1 MIQFILD
8 STQIIASAAVAV
20 ALYFTIGT
28 FRGMRKMDQIKLGE
42 KFHSDIQQLRGQIAE
57 YFEIEKRQEL
67 KSKLEVLDE
76 MIFKTLE
83 GNAFLIRTKQM
94 NDKDLIGH
102 FKKDFIEWHDN
113 VFDKVIKNKDKPKY
127 EHFQELVK
135 ELKQGKYT

>member
-8 STQIIASAAVAV
+8 STQIIASASVAV

-67 KSKLEVLDE
+67 KSKL
-76 MIFKTLE
+76 
-83 GNAFLIRTKQM
+83 
-94 NDKDLIGH
+94 
-102 FKKDFIEWHDN
+102 
-113 VFDKVIKNKDKPKY
+113 
-127 EHFQELVK
+127 
-135 ELKQGKYT
+135 